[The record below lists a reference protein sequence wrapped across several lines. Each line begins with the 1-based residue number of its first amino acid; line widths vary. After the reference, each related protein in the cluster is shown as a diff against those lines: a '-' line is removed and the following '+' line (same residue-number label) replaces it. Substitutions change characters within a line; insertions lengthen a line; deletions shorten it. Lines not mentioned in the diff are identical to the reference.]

1 MKGGNEMSN
10 QIQQKTILF
19 TIGRAGYPVTRCIQI
34 AKLLASHRILFAAPE
49 KQTVVLQKLDQQ
61 GFAPLSYARKAD
73 LKKLLQEYEPDVV
86 ISDGCDTDIDEG
98 KLLSSLVPVTL
109 HFDDFGE
116 GGKAATRVVHSL
128 YHEDREPVPSHYVV
142 GPSAFVVPDEL
153 EPYANSGLKTA
164 PALPLPHVV
173 VTFADDDADNLSYRT
188 LRHLLHLQIPL
199 AITVALHS
207 SYPHSRDDLKLM
219 ALGRKQTRIVDC
231 DDPIQLISESD
242 LVICDASY
250 TPYFVAVIG
259 KPCIVVAEDEKEAQH
274 AFPKEAN
281 GFIYLGLGRKLKQ
294 SHLQN
299 AVMETI
305 LHPNRSVRAIKKQL
319 SLKLSL
325 NNSNMQRFLEK
336 IIQEEAREITK

>member
-1 MKGGNEMSN
+1 MSN

-19 TIGRAGYPVTRCIQI
+19 TIGRAGYPVTRCLQL

-49 KQTVVLQKLDQQ
+49 KQPLVLQMLDQQ
-61 GFAPLSYARKAD
+61 GFAPLSYARNAD
-73 LKKLLQEYEPDVV
+73 LKKLLVEHEPDVV
-86 ISDGCDTDIDEG
+86 ISDGFDTDIDEG
-98 KLLSSLVPVTL
+98 RLLSSLVPITL

-116 GGKAATRVVHSL
+116 GGKAATRVIQSL
-128 YHEDREPVPSHYVV
+128 YREDRESVGSHYVT
-142 GPSAFVVPDEL
+142 GPSGFVVPEDL
-153 EPYANSGLKTA
+153 EPYANSGLKQS
-164 PALPLPHVV
+164 PPLLLPHVV

-207 SYPHSRDDLKLM
+207 RYSHNRDDLKLM
-219 ALGRKQTRIVDC
+219 ALGRKQTRIVEC
-231 DDPIQLISESD
+231 DDPIQLISEAN
-242 LVICDASY
+242 LVVCDASY
-250 TPYFVAVIG
+250 TPYHVAVIG
-259 KPCIVVAEDEKEAQH
+259 KPCIVIAEDEKEAQH

-305 LHPNRSVRAIKKQL
+305 LHPHRSMRAIKKQL
-319 SLKLSL
+319 ALRLSA
-325 NNSNMQRFLEK
+325 NNVNMQHLLEK
-336 IIQEEAREITK
+336 ILQEEAREITK

>member
-1 MKGGNEMSN
+1 MSN

-19 TIGRAGYPVTRCIQI
+19 TIGRAGYPVTRCVHI

-49 KQTVVLQKLDQQ
+49 KQTVVLRTLDQQ
-61 GFAPLSYARKAD
+61 GFAPLSYARIAD
-73 LKKLLQEYEPDVV
+73 LKKLLIEHQPDMV
-86 ISDGCDTDIDEG
+86 ITDGYDTDFDEG
-98 KLLSSLVPVTL
+98 KMYASHVPITL

-116 GGKAATRVVHSL
+116 GGKAATHVVQSL
-128 YHEDREPVPSHYVV
+128 YREDREPVPSHYVI
-142 GPSAFVVPDEL
+142 GSTGFVVPDEL
-153 EPYANSGLKTA
+153 EPYANSGLKHA
-164 PALPLPHVV
+164 SALPLPHVV
-173 VTFADDDADNLSYRT
+173 VTFADEDADNLSYRT

-207 SYPHSRDDLKLM
+207 SYRHSRDDLKLM
-219 ALGRKQTRIVDC
+219 ALGRKQTRIVEC

-242 LVICDASY
+242 LVICDASF
-250 TPYFVAVIG
+250 TPYHVAVIG
-259 KPCIVVAEDEKEAQH
+259 KPCIVIAEDEKEAQH
-274 AFPKEAN
+274 AFPKEGN

-319 SLKLSL
+319 GLKMHL
-325 NNSNMQRFLEK
+325 NNANMQQFLEK
-336 IIQEEAREITK
+336 IIQEEAREITR

>member
-1 MKGGNEMSN
+1 MKGGNEMRN

-19 TIGRAGYPVTRCIQI
+19 TIGRAGYPVTRCIHL
-34 AKLLASHRILFAAPE
+34 AKLLASHRILFAAPV
-49 KQTVVLQKLDQQ
+49 KQTVVLQTLDQK

-73 LKKLLQEYEPDVV
+73 LKALLEEYEPDVV

-116 GGKAATRVVHSL
+116 GGKTATRVVQSL
-128 YHEDREPVPSHYVV
+128 YREDREPVPSHYVV
-142 GPSAFVVPDEL
+142 GPSGFVVPDEL
-153 EPYANSGLKTA
+153 EPYANSGLKQVTT
-164 PALPLPHVV
+164 LPLPHVV

-207 SYPHSRDDLKLM
+207 SYHHSRDDLKLM
-219 ALGRKQTRIVDC
+219 ALGRKQTRIVEC

-242 LVICDASY
+242 LVICDASF
-250 TPYFVAVIG
+250 TPYYVAVIG
-259 KPCIVVAEDEKEAQH
+259 KPCIVIAEDEKEAQQ
-274 AFPKEAN
+274 AFPRESN

-305 LHPNRSVRAIKKQL
+305 LHPKRSLRAVKKQL
-319 SLKLSL
+319 ALKLPL
-325 NNSNMQRFLEK
+325 NNLNMQQFLERT
-336 IIQEEAREITK
+336 IQEEAREITK